1 MAAQFETQR
10 DDSDPELDG
19 SENLALPV
27 PDEEAPGAEKIPGSS
42 VPLAVEED
50 LGAVEVYDE
59 YRNWKDDYADA
70 VGISRWR
77 EL

>member
-1 MAAQFETQR
+1 MAAQLETQR
-10 DDSDPELDG
+10 DDSDFELDG

-27 PDEEAPGAEKIPGSS
+27 PTEEAPGAEKIPGSS

-50 LGAVEVYDE
+50 LGAVELYDDHT
-59 YRNWKDDYADA
+59 NWKDAYADS
-70 VGISRWR
+70 VGISRWK